1 MSKAL
6 SWFTNLYAVWVIGM
20 SIVAF
25 MVPGSIS
32 WFDGPWVR
40 WALSL
45 VMLGMGLTL
54 HVTDFKG
61 VVEKPLV
68 VAVGVSAQYIIMPLT
83 AWGIA
88 KLLGLRPEFAVGL
101 ILVGC
106 CPGGTASNVVA
117 FLARANV
124 ALSVVLTMVSTLLAA
139 VMTPLLT
146 ELLAGQYIPIDVW
159 GIFKSTIQVVLV
171 PVLLGI
177 YINYKFPRISSK
189 ANKIGP
195 AVAVMAIVMIAGSIV
210 ARNVDT
216 IRGEWKVLALAG
228 LLLHSVGFLLGY
240 WVIRAL
246 RMSRQLARTVSIE
259 VGMQNSGLAMVLAQ
273 QHFSAATAS
282 PAVFSSVFH
291 TLVGSLCAAYW
302 RLNPVKDPSAPPEK
316 GAA

>member
-1 MSKAL
+1 MNKIL
-6 SWFTNLYAVWVIGM
+6 SWFTNLYALWVIVA
-20 SIVAF
+20 SIGAYLLPASF
-25 MVPGSIS
+25 S
-32 WFDGPWVR
+32 WFNGPWIR
-40 WALSL
+40 GALSL

-54 HVTDFKG
+54 HVSDFKG
-61 VVEKPLV
+61 VVEKPLA
-68 VAVGVSAQYIIMPLT
+68 VAVGVAAQYIIMPLT
-83 AWGIA
+83 AWTIA

-117 FLARANV
+117 FLAKANV

-139 VMTPLLT
+139 VLTPLLT
-146 ELLAGQYIPIDVW
+146 DLLAGQYVPVDVL
-159 GIFKSTIQVVLV
+159 GIFKSTVMVVLI

-177 YINYKFPRISSK
+177 YINYKFPKISSK

-195 AVAVMAIVMIAGSIV
+195 AVAVLAIVMLAGSIV
-210 ARNVDT
+210 ARNAEM
-216 IRGEWKVLALAG
+216 IRGNWRILALAG
-228 LLLHSVGFLLGY
+228 LLLHSFGFALGY
-240 WVIRAL
+240 WVMRL
-246 RMSRQLARTVSIE
+246 LKQSQWFARTVAIE

-302 RLNPVKDPSAPPEK
+302 RLKPPHDHSDLPAE
-316 GAA
+316 GN